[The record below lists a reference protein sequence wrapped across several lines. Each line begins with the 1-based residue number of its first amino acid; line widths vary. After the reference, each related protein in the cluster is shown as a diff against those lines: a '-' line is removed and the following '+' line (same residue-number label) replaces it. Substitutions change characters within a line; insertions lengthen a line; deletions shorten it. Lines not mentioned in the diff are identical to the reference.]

1 MEIWIQQLINA
12 LTIGGMY
19 TLVAVGF
26 TIFFGVLRLI
36 NFAHGEVFMFAA
48 FVALAVS
55 AICAALGITNGPL
68 IILLMFIFAM
78 VTCAALGG
86 LLERVAFKPLRG
98 MPPLLLLVTSLAV
111 GIVIREAVKE
121 FYPEGANPQA
131 FFSPYAFDTFQIGG
145 VTLSFTQIGLVAV
158 SILLVFGVYLLVTRT
173 WMGRA
178 MRATS
183 EDRDAALMMG
193 VDVDAVI
200 RNAFFIGSALGA
212 AAGVMN
218 GLFYQSVRFDMGWV
232 MGIKGFTAAVIGGL
246 GNVYGAIFGGYA
258 LALFEVL
265 VVALV
270 PNGSQYKDVFVF
282 IILIAILVFRPS
294 GLLGTPQEKVG

>member
-1 MEIWIQQLINA
+1 MDIWIQQLINA

-36 NFAHGEVFMFAA
+36 NFAHGEVFMFGGFA
-48 FVALAVS
+48 ALAVS
-55 AICAALGITNGPL
+55 TICLSVGIDNAPL
-68 IILLMFIFAM
+68 IIVLMFIVAM
-78 VTCAALGG
+78 LLSAVLGAV
-86 LLERVAFKPLRG
+86 LERVAFKPLRG
-98 MPPLLLLVTSLAV
+98 MPPLLLLVTSLAL
-111 GIVIREAVKE
+111 GIVIREGVKE
-121 FYPEGANPQA
+121 FYPQGANPQA
-131 FFSPYAFDTFQIGG
+131 FFSPYALNTFHIGG
-145 VTLSFTQIGLVAV
+145 VTLSWTQIGLVAF
-158 SILLVFGVYLLVTRT
+158 SLILVYGVYLMVTRT

-183 EDRDAALMMG
+183 EDKDAALMMG
-193 VDVDAVI
+193 VDVDSVI
-200 RNAFFIGSALGA
+200 RNAFLIGSALGA
-212 AAGVMN
+212 AAAVMN
-218 GLFYQSVRFDMGWV
+218 GLFYQNIRFDMGWV

-246 GNVYGAIFGGYA
+246 GNVYGAIVGGYV

-282 IILIAILVFRPS
+282 AILIAILVFRPS

>member
-1 MEIWIQQLINA
+1 MDVWIQQLINA

-19 TLVAVGF
+19 TLVAAGF

-36 NFAHGEVFMFAA
+36 NFAHGEVFMFGG

-55 AICAALGITNGPL
+55 TLCLWLGITNPAFIIVSMFL
-68 IILLMFIFAM
+68 IAMFI
-78 VTCAALGG
+78 AALLGG
-86 LLERVAFKPLRG
+86 VLERVAFKPLRG
-98 MPPLLLLVTSLAV
+98 MPPLLMLVTSLAL

-121 FYPEGANPQA
+121 FYPQGANPQA
-131 FFSPYAFDTFQIGG
+131 FYSPFAFDTFQIGG
-145 VTLSFTQIGLVAV
+145 VTLSNTQIGLVV
-158 SILLVFGVYLLVTRT
+158 FSLLLVFGVYLLVTRT
-173 WMGRA
+173 WLGRA

-193 VDVDAVI
+193 VDVDKVI
-200 RNAFFIGSALGA
+200 RNAFLIGSALGA
-212 AAGVMN
+212 AAAVMN
-218 GLFYQSVRFDMGWV
+218 GLFYQNIRFDMGWV

-246 GNVYGAIFGGYA
+246 GNVYGAFIGGYA
-258 LALFEVL
+258 LAIFEVL

-282 IILIAILVFRPS
+282 GILIAILVFRPS
-294 GLLGTPQEKVG
+294 GLLGTPQQKMG